1 MVVLDYNLSYNA
13 VMSTALK
20 IRRVGSS
27 LGLILPRD
35 IVDRLRVGEGST
47 LAVTETPDGI
57 QLTPYDP
64 KFTAAMDAFEGVR
77 RRYRDTLRELAK

>member
-1 MVVLDYNLSYNA
+1 
-13 VMSTALK
+13 MSTALK

-27 LGLILPRD
+27 LGVILPKEL
-35 IVDRLRVGEGST
+35 IERLRVDEGST

-64 KFTAAMDAFEGVR
+64 KFTAAMDAFERVR
-77 RRYRDTLRELAK
+77 RRYRDTLRELAQ

>member
-1 MVVLDYNLSYNA
+1 
-13 VMSTALK
+13 MSTALK
-20 IRRVGSS
+20 VRPVGSS
-27 LGLILPRD
+27 LGVILPKE
-35 IVDRLRVGEGST
+35 IVDRLRVDAGST

-64 KFTAAMDAFEGVR
+64 KFAAAMGAFERVR